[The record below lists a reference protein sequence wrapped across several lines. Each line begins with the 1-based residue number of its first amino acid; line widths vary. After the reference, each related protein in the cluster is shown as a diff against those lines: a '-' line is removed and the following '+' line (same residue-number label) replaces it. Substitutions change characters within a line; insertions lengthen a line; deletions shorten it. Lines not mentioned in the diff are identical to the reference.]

1 MSVSDRHD
9 SNRELFG
16 QGLANVVAPVFGG
29 VAATGAIART
39 AVNVRAG
46 GVSRL
51 AAIVHAL
58 ILAVIAFAAAPLV
71 GGIPVA
77 ALAGVLIATA
87 IRMVEY
93 TSIAALARSGRG
105 EAFVAMRVSLAQLGM
120 RTEQQDQTLG
130 YLAVAGNAPAP
141 LSDDEWRT
149 ASQADLPLLRKLIA
163 PHVGAAA
170 NFVQFEPQGLEVVIN
185 ATFLDAPRGTEVS
198 LTVRLREIAPPR
210 SGWPRRDY
218 VAPQLL
224 TVGIDKIFT
233 TFERELKAA
242 PRR

>member
-1 MSVSDRHD
+1 MSRFH
-9 SNRELFG
+9 
-16 QGLANVVAPVFGG
+16 LAP
-29 VAATGAIART
+29 AR
-39 AVNVRAG
+39 A
-46 GVSRL
+46 RL
-51 AAIVHAL
+51 AMACGLFALLLVACASDQDKKSAINAL
-58 ILAVIAFAAAPLV
+58 NEGFRTEYERLLADKGSRVYAV
-71 GGIPVA
+71 
-77 ALAGVLIATA
+77 
-87 IRMVEY
+87 
-93 TSIAALARSGRG
+93 GRG

-130 YLAVAGNAPAP
+130 YLAVAGGAPAP

-149 ASQADLPLLRKLIA
+149 ASQADLPLLRKLIS

-185 ATFLDAPRGTEVS
+185 ATFLDAPRDGTEVS

-218 VAPQLL
+218 VAPHLL
-224 TVGIDKIFT
+224 AVGIDKIFA